1 MCVKFRVQHTCMVP
15 VFSHW
20 TLVYRTLNSTAA
32 STDLADHGILI
43 FMICD
48 LLKSLLF
55 L

>member
-1 MCVKFRVQHTCMVP
+1 MVP
-15 VFSHW
+15 VRYSLIGPLGYSKYL

-48 LLKSLLF
+48 LLESLLF